1 MIVQEKKD
9 IRLQI
14 APIENWWPGEMQP
27 FLISGPCSA
36 ETEHQVI
43 ETAKRLAKTGRVHL
57 LRAGIWKPRTRP
69 NSFEGVGEIGLT
81 WLKKAKEETGLPT
94 TVEVA
99 TAQHVEL
106 ALKHGVDVL
115 WIGARTTVN
124 PFSVQEIA
132 DALKGVDIPVMIKNP
147 INPDVQLWLGA
158 IERVNNAGIKKIA
171 AIHRGFSF
179 LGESVYRNK
188 PMWEIPIALKTLH
201 PEIPIICDPSH
212 ISGRRDILLSVAQK
226 GMDLG
231 MAGLMIE
238 SHITPDEAWS
248 DAKQQITPEALDL
261 LIEQL
266 AVRNNDAPQDIVDD
280 DLLIL
285 RKKID
290 SIDERIIQLLSERM
304 KIAEAIGEYKKEK
317 NITILQVERWKDIV
331 KTRSEWAKE
340 LNLSEEFTMKY
351 LEQIHKESIRAQTRV
366 MNNEKKTT

>member
-1 MIVQEKKD
+1 MTVKENKEIKLNIQPLEK
-9 IRLQI
+9 
-14 APIENWWPGEMQP
+14 WWPGHSQP

-36 ETEHQVI
+36 ETESQVI
-43 ETAKRLAKTGRVHL
+43 QTAVRLAKTGKVHL

-69 NSFEGVGEIGLT
+69 NSFEGVGEIGLK
-81 WLKKAKEETGLPT
+81 WLQKAKELTGLPT

-99 TAQHVEL
+99 TAQHAEL
-106 ALKHGVDVL
+106 AMKYGVDVL

-132 DALKGVDIPVMIKNP
+132 DAIKGTDIPVLVKNP

-158 IERVNNAGIKKIA
+158 IERINNAGITKLA

-179 LGESVYRNK
+179 LGESLYRNK
-188 PMWEIPIALKTLH
+188 PLWEIPIALKTLH

-212 ISGRRDILLSVAQK
+212 ICGRRDILLNVAQK
-226 GMDLG
+226 GLDLG

-248 DAKQQITPEALDL
+248 DAKQQITPEALDEL
-261 LIEQL
+261 LGKL
-266 AVRNNDAPQDIVDD
+266 AVRNNEAPQDIVDD
-280 DLLIL
+280 DLLSL

-290 SIDERIIQLLSERM
+290 NIDEQIIHLLSRRM

-317 NITILQVERWKDIV
+317 NITILQVDRWKDIM

-366 MNNEKKTT
+366 MNKDENTI

>member
-1 MIVQEKKD
+1 MELKVKQEIKFD
-9 IRLQI
+9 I
-14 APIENWWPGEMQP
+14 APLESWWPAHQQP

-36 ETEHQVI
+36 ETEEQVLQ
-43 ETAKRLAKTGRVHL
+43 TALRLKKTNLVHL

-81 WLKKAKEETGLPT
+81 WLKKAKEQTGILT
-94 TVEVA
+94 TIEVA

-132 DALKGVDIPVMIKNP
+132 DALRGVDIPVLVKNP
-147 INPDVQLWLGA
+147 INPDVQLWIGA
-158 IERVNNAGIKKIA
+158 IERINNVGIKKIA

-212 ISGRRDILLSVAQK
+212 ISGRRDLLLSVAQK
-226 GMDLG
+226 AMDLG
-231 MAGLMIE
+231 MAGLMLE
-238 SHITPDEAWS
+238 SHINPDEAWS
-248 DAKQQITPEALDL
+248 DAKQQVTPERLAE
-261 LIEQL
+261 IIHQL
-266 AVRNNDAPQDIVDD
+266 AIRNTTPPQDIVDD
-280 DLLIL
+280 DLLAL
-285 RKKID
+285 RRKID
-290 SIDERIIQLLSERM
+290 GIDEKIIELLAQRM

-317 NITILQVERWKDIV
+317 NITILQVDRWKEIM

-351 LEQIHKESIRAQTRV
+351 LEQLHKESIRTQTRV
-366 MNNEKKTT
+366 MNNKTT